1 MADNEKETSVKM
13 ALHVVCWR
21 GFFHWNKGR
30 ANKKLSV
37 GHAGE
42 KTGQG
47 YCLHSCGGAQTYG
60 DCSEKLNDRFPLEFR
75 ETVAAY
81 RCHFIG
87 VNLAGV

>member
-21 GFFHWNKGR
+21 GFFHGNKGR
-30 ANKKLSV
+30 ANKELSV
-37 GHAGE
+37 GHADK

-47 YCLHSCGGAQTYG
+47 IHSWRGAQTHG
-60 DCSEKLNDRFPLEFR
+60 NGSEKLNDRFPLEFR

-87 VNLAGV
+87 VNLAGI